1 MEASRFQKSGS
12 SYIADDD
19 SKSDKWA
26 WVFFE
31 TEAEIP
37 WSAEIVAKAVCF
49 LFPLFSYKEVV
60 QNFVC
65 QIYLFCNH
73 QISKFGVNIILKNLT
88 TRN

>member
-12 SYIADDD
+12 EYIADDD

-49 LFPLFSYKEVV
+49 SFTLSLKRKCYRILLVKFIC
-60 QNFVC
+60 FVTPK
-65 QIYLFCNH
+65 LDTL
-73 QISKFGVNIILKNLT
+73 G
-88 TRN
+88 